1 MGRVACIGKKEF
13 VPMNTKQTHLAMSA
27 IVCLFAALMF
37 MPRLAQAVEDA
48 SQKVKTSMAL
58 LQSEAEKLGS
68 PKIEGTDRVANLDV
82 PALYFGGVKMNNNFD
97 LVDVVAGKMGGTA
110 TVFVKQGENFVRVA
124 TNVKKEDGSRAVG
137 TVLDPKGKVIVNIR
151 NNEPY
156 YGEATILGK
165 TYETAY
171 VPIRDSANNVIG
183 IYYVG
188 YLKE

>member
-1 MGRVACIGKKEF
+1 M
-13 VPMNTKQTHLAMSA
+13 PSLAK
-27 IVCLFAALMF
+27 AL
-37 MPRLAQAVEDA
+37 EDTA
-48 SQKVKTSMAL
+48 QKVKTSMAL

-68 PKIEGTDRVANLDV
+68 AKIEGTDRVAGLDV
-82 PALYFGGVKMNNNFD
+82 PALYFGGAKMNNNFD
-97 LVDVVAGKMGGTA
+97 LVDGVAEKMGGTA

-124 TNVKKEDGSRAVG
+124 TNVKKDDGSRAVG
-137 TVLDPKGKVIVNIR
+137 TILDPNGKVIVKIL

-165 TYETAY
+165 TYQTAY
-171 VPIRDSANNVIG
+171 VPIRDSANTIIG